1 MAHGSVPSPV
11 TEARLEQYVGRLAAV
26 IGHVDRV
33 APLRA
38 YCRGLLLK
46 DVRKS
51 VESIACSVAGEDVGA
66 MHQSLHHFISSSNWS
81 DRKVLDVARDVAL
94 QTLAER
100 NRPMSWVICDSGFVK
115 KGEHTVGVAQKFCQ
129 RIGRR
134 ANCQSAVFLFMSTGD
149 VTLPIS
155 QRLYLPESW
164 ARDAARRRRAGVP
177 EGLPF
182 QTRAQIA
189 LQQIRQAIANGVPTG
204 AISAG
209 TTYGDDHRFRAEIA
223 RLEIPY
229 VLAVRGS
236 TELSAVH
243 DSSFDPEPV
252 APMDVKALAA
262 TLPPG
267 RFRQIRWQHLSD
279 WQISRFAALR
289 VTPRSARR
297 QEPEWL
303 LIEWPD
309 GAAEPQRYWLSTLP
323 ADSALEHL
331 VEMSQRSWRG
341 EACYRILKE
350 EIGLGHYEGRGWKG
364 YHHHATLCI
373 AIYNWLL
380 STRVSGEGEPS
391 RASGFR
397 QVARPATRES
407 RQATFAT

>member
-1 MAHGSVPSPV
+1 MAHGSVPSLN
-11 TEARLEQYVGRLAAV
+11 TEARLDQYVGRLAAV

-46 DVRKS
+46 DLRKS
-51 VESIACSVAGEDVGA
+51 VEGIASSVAPADVGA
-66 MHQSLHHFISSSNWS
+66 LHQSLHHFISSSNWS

-94 QTLAER
+94 QTLAAGS
-100 NRPMSWVICDSGFVK
+100 RPMSWVICDSGFVK
-115 KGEHTVGVAQKFCQ
+115 KGEHTVGVARKFCQ
-129 RIGRR
+129 RIGRK

-164 ARDAARRRRAGVP
+164 ARDAARRRRVGVP

-189 LQQIRQAIANGVPTG
+189 LQQIQQAIANVVPAGTIAG
-204 AISAG
+204 G
-209 TTYGDDHRFRAEIA
+209 TTYGDDHKFRAEIT
-223 RLEIPY
+223 RLRLPY

-236 TELSAVH
+236 TELSAVA
-243 DSSFDPEPV
+243 DGSFSEESQAPV
-252 APMDVKALAA
+252 DVKSLAA
-262 TLPPG
+262 SLPPDS
-267 RFRQIRWQHLSD
+267 FRQMRWEHLND
-279 WQISRFAALR
+279 WQVSGFAALR
-289 VTPRSARR
+289 VIPRSSRR

-303 LIEWPD
+303 LVEWPE

-323 ADSALEHL
+323 AESRLENL
-331 VEMSQRSWRG
+331 VEMAQRSWRG
-341 EACYRILKE
+341 EACYRTLKE

-380 STRVSGEGEPS
+380 STRAPGGAEPRHPS
-391 RASGFR
+391 CFR
-397 QVARPATRES
+397 QVS
-407 RQATFAT
+407 RLTAGASKQATVAT